1 MDNCAV
7 IVLAG
12 GNSSRMNSPKPWLV
26 FVNNATFLENIVNSY
41 NEVGFKKIVIS
52 LNKKFFL
59 TAYTDRIEQ
68 LKKKA
73 TFVEIENPEKGRLFS
88 LQLALKVVGDVDVAF
103 IQNVDN
109 PFIDETVINTLYKE
123 RISDGVT
130 IPKYQEKA
138 GHPIIISKNVIK
150 EIVDNYMK
158 YETLKELTNQF
169 EKKYVKV
176 YNSDILI
183 NINTPLEYHD
193 AINEHI

>member
-1 MDNCAV
+1 
-7 IVLAG
+7 
-12 GNSSRMNSPKPWLV
+12 MNSPKPWLV
-26 FVNNATFLENIVNSY
+26 FVNNTTFLENIVNSY

-123 RISDGVT
+123 RNSSGVT
-130 IPKYQEKA
+130 IPKYEEKA
-138 GHPIIISKNVIK
+138 GHPIIISKKVIK
-150 EIVDNYMK
+150 EIVDNYIQ
-158 YETLKELTNQF
+158 YESLKELTNQF
-169 EKKYVKV
+169 EKKYVTV

-183 NINTPLEYHD
+183 NINTPLEYQD